1 MSRQH
6 ATRTVGIKP
15 FKSVN
20 TAVLRLNTQSR
31 SIKVSR
37 RVCISI
43 AIWAL
48 VCSPVHATRG
58 SEPAPSAVAKSAPIS
73 NREAAEFVKEYYAGL
88 SRSDIS
94 GVVAKFGESVNYGED
109 GQRDRA
115 YIEKDLRD
123 YVARWPSLNLKPE
136 TVTISAK
143 NDGSAELNF
152 NLVYSVANQSNK
164 KSLSGHSSNTWI
176 VRRVNGEMKIV
187 SQREAVHPNSIAADK
202 PPHNQSHE
210 DDEALSDEELKKR
223 GDIQIEIPTAKASKP
238 SITPAAK
245 VAHKSPADFIIALDI
260 GHTPLR
266 GGAISARGVFEYRF
280 NRRLVAELFAQLQ
293 AIGFIRAFVINPQG
307 DEISLVHR
315 SAEANQQK
323 ADLFLAIHHDSVKDK
338 YLKNWEFDGKTQKYC
353 DDFHGYSI
361 FISRKNAKA
370 DESAQFAD
378 KLGRALLDA
387 GLTPTLHHVAQE
399 NRPILDRTKGIYA
412 FDDLVVLKT
421 AKMPALLLECGVIVN
436 RAEEEKLNNAVYRE
450 RLIEAIGRAVQSFA
464 QTVSTAP

>member
-1 MSRQH
+1 LSWLLNKRAGTLKFKCRTTGITLTRIPCIPVTIFAAVVCSLSLAGQASEQ
-6 ATRTVGIKP
+6 ATPTAV
-15 FKSVN
+15 KSV
-20 TAVLRLNTQSR
+20 
-31 SIKVSR
+31 
-37 RVCISI
+37 
-43 AIWAL
+43 
-48 VCSPVHATRG
+48 
-58 SEPAPSAVAKSAPIS
+58 PIS
-73 NREAAEFVKEYYAGL
+73 AEEAAEFVKEYYAEL
-88 SRSDIS
+88 SQSDVPE
-94 GVVAKFGESVNYGED
+94 VVAKFGESVNYRED
-109 GQRDRA
+109 RQRDRT

-136 TVTISAK
+136 AVRVSAK

-152 NLVYSVANQSNK
+152 NLVYSVANQGNK

-187 SQREAVHPNSIAADK
+187 SQREVVHPNPTADK

-223 GDIQIEIPTAKASKP
+223 GDIQIEIPTAKSAKP

-245 VAHKSPADFIIALDI
+245 ASHRSPGDFTIALDI

-266 GGAISARGVFEYRF
+266 GGAISARGIFEYQF

-293 AIGFIRAFVINPQG
+293 AMGFIHTFVINPQG

-323 ADLFLAIHHDSVKDK
+323 ADLFLAIHHDSVRDK
-338 YLKNWEFDGKTQKYC
+338 YLKNWEIDGKTQKYC

-361 FISRKNAKA
+361 FISRKNAKP
-370 DESAQFAD
+370 DESVEFAT

-387 GLTPTLHHVAQE
+387 GLTPTLHHIAQE
-399 NRPILDRTKGIYA
+399 NRPILDRAKGIYA

-436 RAEEEKLNNAVYRE
+436 RAEEEKLNNPLYRQ
-450 RLIEAIGRAVQSFA
+450 RLIEAISRAVQSFA
-464 QTVSTAP
+464 QTVSTTP

>member
-1 MSRQH
+1 MSPQH
-6 ATRTVGIKP
+6 ATRAVGIRL

-20 TAVLRLNTQSR
+20 TAVLRPNTQRR

-58 SEPAPSAVAKSAPIS
+58 SEPTPSAVAKSAPIS
-73 NREAAEFVKEYYAGL
+73 NREAAEFVKEYYAEL

-109 GQRDRA
+109 RQRDRA
-115 YIEKDLRD
+115 YIEKDLRG

-143 NDGSAELNF
+143 DDGSAELNF

-164 KSLSGHSSNTWI
+164 MSSSGHSANTWI

-202 PPHNQSHE
+202 PPHNQSYE

-238 SITPAAK
+238 SITPVAK
-245 VAHKSPADFIIALDI
+245 AAHKSPADFIIALDI

>member
-1 MSRQH
+1 M
-6 ATRTVGIKP
+6 
-15 FKSVN
+15 
-20 TAVLRLNTQSR
+20 
-31 SIKVSR
+31 
-37 RVCISI
+37 
-43 AIWAL
+43 
-48 VCSPVHATRG
+48 
-58 SEPAPSAVAKSAPIS
+58 
-73 NREAAEFVKEYYAGL
+73 
-88 SRSDIS
+88 
-94 GVVAKFGESVNYGED
+94 
-109 GQRDRA
+109 
-115 YIEKDLRD
+115 
-123 YVARWPSLNLKPE
+123 
-136 TVTISAK
+136 
-143 NDGSAELNF
+143 
-152 NLVYSVANQSNK
+152 
-164 KSLSGHSSNTWI
+164 
-176 VRRVNGEMKIV
+176 
-187 SQREAVHPNSIAADK
+187 
-202 PPHNQSHE
+202 
-210 DDEALSDEELKKR
+210 
-223 GDIQIEIPTAKASKP
+223 
-238 SITPAAK
+238 
-245 VAHKSPADFIIALDI
+245 
-260 GHTPLR
+260 
-266 GGAISARGVFEYRF
+266 
-280 NRRLVAELFAQLQ
+280 
-293 AIGFIRAFVINPQG
+293 GFIRAFVINPQG

-338 YLKNWEFDGKTQKYC
+338 FLKNWEIDGKTQKYC

>member
-1 MSRQH
+1 M
-6 ATRTVGIKP
+6 
-15 FKSVN
+15 
-20 TAVLRLNTQSR
+20 
-31 SIKVSR
+31 
-37 RVCISI
+37 
-43 AIWAL
+43 
-48 VCSPVHATRG
+48 
-58 SEPAPSAVAKSAPIS
+58 
-73 NREAAEFVKEYYAGL
+73 
-88 SRSDIS
+88 
-94 GVVAKFGESVNYGED
+94 ED
-109 GQRDRA
+109 RQRDRA

-123 YVARWPSLNLKPE
+123 YVAHWPSLNLKPE

-143 NDGSAELNF
+143 DDGSAELNF
-152 NLVYSVANQSNK
+152 NLVYSIANQSNK
-164 KSLSGHSSNTWI
+164 KSSSGYSSNTWI

-187 SQREAVHPNSIAADK
+187 SQREAVHPNPTAADK
-202 PPHNQSHE
+202 PPHSQSHE

-245 VAHKSPADFIIALDI
+245 ATHKSPSDFIIALDI

-266 GGAISARGVFEYRF
+266 GGAISARGVFEYQF

-293 AIGFIRAFVINPQG
+293 AMGFIRAFVINPQG

-315 SAEANQQK
+315 STEANQQK
-323 ADLFLAIHHDSVKDK
+323 ADLLLAIHHDSVKDK
-338 YLKNWEFDGKTQKYC
+338 FLKNWEIDGKTQKYC

-399 NRPILDRTKGIYA
+399 NRRLLDRTKGIYA

-450 RLIEAIGRAVQSFA
+450 RLIEAIGRGVESFA

>member
-1 MSRQH
+1 VSPQH
-6 ATRTVGIKP
+6 ATRAVGIRL

-20 TAVLRLNTQSR
+20 TAVLRPNTQRR

-73 NREAAEFVKEYYAGL
+73 NREAAEFVKEYYAEL

-109 GQRDRA
+109 RQRDRA

-123 YVARWPSLNLKPE
+123 YVARWPVLNLKPE
-136 TVTISAK
+136 VVAVSPK
-143 NDGSAELNF
+143 DDGGAALTF
-152 NLVYSVANQSNK
+152 GLVYSVANESNK
-164 KSLSGHSSNTWI
+164 KSGHSTNTWI
-176 VRRVNGEMKIV
+176 VRRVNGEIKIV
-187 SQREAVHPNSIAADK
+187 SQHEVVHANPIPAIDK

-210 DDEALSDEELKKR
+210 DDEALSDEELRKR
-223 GDIQIEIPTAKASKP
+223 GDIQIEIPTAKESKP
-238 SITPAAK
+238 SIAPEAK
-245 VAHKSPADFIIALDI
+245 AAHKSPADFIIALDI

-370 DESAQFAD
+370 DESIQFAD

>member
-6 ATRTVGIKP
+6 ATRAVGIKL

-20 TAVLRLNTQSR
+20 TAVLRLNTKRR
-31 SIKVSR
+31 SIKIR
-37 RVCISI
+37 RKVCISV

-58 SEPAPSAVAKSAPIS
+58 SEPTPSAVAKSAPIS
-73 NREAAEFVKEYYAGL
+73 KGEAAEFVKEYYAEL
-88 SRSDIS
+88 SRADIS

-109 GQRDRA
+109 RQRDRA

-136 TVTISAK
+136 TVTISA
-143 NDGSAELNF
+143 NDDGSAELNF

-164 KSLSGHSSNTWI
+164 KSGHSSNTWI
-176 VRRVNGEMKIV
+176 VQRVNGEMKIV
-187 SQREAVHPNSIAADK
+187 SQREAVHPNPTVADK
-202 PPHNQSHE
+202 PPRNQSHE

-223 GDIQIEIPTAKASKP
+223 GDLQIEIPTAKASKP
-238 SITPAAK
+238 SITPATKA
-245 VAHKSPADFIIALDI
+245 AHKSPADFIIALDI

-266 GGAISARGVFEYRF
+266 GGAISARGVFEYQF

-307 DEISLVHR
+307 DEISLIHR
-315 SAEANQQK
+315 SAEADQQK
-323 ADLFLAIHHDSVKDK
+323 ADLFLAIHHDSVKDR
-338 YLKNWEFDGKTQKYC
+338 YLKNWEINGKTQKYC

-387 GLTPTLHHVAQE
+387 GFTPTLHHVAQE

-464 QTVSTAP
+464 QTLSSAP

>member
-1 MSRQH
+1 MRLGLSRRYSVPRRSFPKKKLCTLSPQH
-6 ATRTVGIKP
+6 ASRVVGIRL

-20 TAVLRLNTQSR
+20 TAVLRPNTQRR

-43 AIWAL
+43 AIWAV

-58 SEPAPSAVAKSAPIS
+58 SEPTPSAVAKSAPVS
-73 NREAAEFVKEYYAGL
+73 NREAAEFVKEYYAEL

-94 GVVAKFGESVNYGED
+94 GVVAKFGESVNYRED
-109 GQRDRA
+109 RQRDRA
-115 YIEKDLRD
+115 YIEKDLRA

-143 NDGSAELNF
+143 DDGSA
-152 NLVYSVANQSNK
+152 
-164 KSLSGHSSNTWI
+164 
-176 VRRVNGEMKIV
+176 EMKIV
-187 SQREAVHPNSIAADK
+187 SEGEAVHPNSIAADK
-202 PPHNQSHE
+202 PPHNQSYE

-223 GDIQIEIPTAKASKP
+223 GVTQIEIPTAKASKP

-245 VAHKSPADFIIALDI
+245 VAHKSPADFIITLDI